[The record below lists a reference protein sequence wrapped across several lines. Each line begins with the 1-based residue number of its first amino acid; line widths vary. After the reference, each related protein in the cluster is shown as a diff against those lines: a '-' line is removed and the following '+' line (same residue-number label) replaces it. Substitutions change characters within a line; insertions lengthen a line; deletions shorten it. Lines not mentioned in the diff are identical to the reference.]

1 MNMELCAFTIMSIL
15 IDWNVGTAR
24 NVAQT
29 IGFFFL
35 LLSSSTDVAPG
46 VTVQHME
53 YAEILIKF
61 IHLWLQQV
69 DAAASR
75 AGLQLLHIWQMPIY
89 DTHA

>member
-1 MNMELCAFTIMSIL
+1 MWHKQS
-15 IDWNVGTAR
+15 D
-24 NVAQT
+24 
-29 IGFFFL
+29 FFL
-35 LLSSSTDVAPG
+35 LLSSYTDVAPG